1 MQKKLEIVSK
11 EKSDL
16 SKQMKQLYVIF
27 TKQRKA
33 LELSIKKTKKLE
45 IDSAM
50 SEKTVIDLQNS
61 SKIYTSKLNDLE
73 AII

>member
-1 MQKKLEIVSK
+1 MQKKLEILAK
-11 EKSDL
+11 EKNDL

-45 IDSAM
+45 IDSEM
-50 SEKTVIDLQNS
+50 NNKTI
-61 SKIYTSKLNDLE
+61 LE
-73 AII
+73 L